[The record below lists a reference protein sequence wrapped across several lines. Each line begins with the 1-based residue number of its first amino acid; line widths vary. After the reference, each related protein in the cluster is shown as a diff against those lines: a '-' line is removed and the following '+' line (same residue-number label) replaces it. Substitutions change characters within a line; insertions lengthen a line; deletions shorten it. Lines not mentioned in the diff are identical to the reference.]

1 MSSTAAFYAIQ
12 PFTPQNEVLYNLDEA
27 AHLARLPRHFVV
39 VCWKHGLISPQ
50 VDSTYGGLF
59 FDCASI
65 RSLQRIGYLHGEC
78 GVNLTGIKIILE
90 LMDEVERLRGEHT
103 TSF

>member
-1 MSSTAAFYAIQ
+1 MRSRVALYAIQ
-12 PFTPQNEVLYNLDEA
+12 PFTPHEGVLYNLDEA

-59 FDCASI
+59 FDLASV
-65 RSLQRIGYLHGEC
+65 RGLQRIGYLHGEC
-78 GVNLTGIKIILE
+78 GINLTGIKIILE
-90 LMDEVERLRGEHT
+90 LMEKIERLRGA
-103 TSF
+103 SG